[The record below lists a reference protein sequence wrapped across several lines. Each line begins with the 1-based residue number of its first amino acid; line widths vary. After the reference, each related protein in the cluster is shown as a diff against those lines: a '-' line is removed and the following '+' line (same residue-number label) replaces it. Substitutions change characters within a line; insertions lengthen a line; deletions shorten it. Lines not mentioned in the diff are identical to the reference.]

1 MSCNWSEPADRTDEE
16 RGVGNI
22 ISRMKGAGGEKGN
35 KSIQSPQLACDAKVQ
50 LVELA
55 FFAKTLGIAYTQNS
69 RTNQARGLMNGV

>member
-50 LVELA
+50 PVELS
-55 FFAKTLGIAYTQNS
+55 FFAKTPGIAYTQNS